1 MASKFIEDMT
11 NLKPILEFDL
21 IGSFAPVL
29 LVRPHKDFEKPL
41 GGLGGNFVAGS
52 LDASD
57 IKLHA

>member
-1 MASKFIEDMT
+1 MVRKLIEDMT
-11 NLKPILEFDL
+11 NLKPILEFNL

-29 LVRPHKDFEKPL
+29 LVRPHKDLEEPF